1 MRVGM
6 VIGGQKLPSPL
17 FQEDILREPL
27 ILQQRAASEETSD
40 NTQLQTTFAVEGP
53 NLPSLNYSTPIDY
66 SLPQVCMCPCLHQL
80 TPYPLSPFPTE
91 ASPSR
96 HRTFGS
102 GRSAGVGWVEG
113 EGWGGVAVAISTL
126 A

>member
-1 MRVGM
+1 MF
-6 VIGGQKLPSPL
+6 IGGQQLSSPL

-53 NLPSLNYSTPIDY
+53 NLPSLDYSTPIDY

-80 TPYPLSPFPTE
+80 TPYPPSPYLLPPSPTE

-102 GRSAGVGWVEG
+102 GRSFCQDWLREHIAYSVLSV
-113 EGWGGVAVAISTL
+113 S
-126 A
+126 